1 MWADLA
7 PSERNRE
14 SESLSL
20 TPNPPGM
27 MKAPPGFADLALLLS
42 PDNHTGTN

>member
-7 PSERNRE
+7 PSKRNRE

-20 TPNPPGM
+20 TPIPPGRI
-27 MKAPPGFADLALLLS
+27 KAPPGFADLAL
-42 PDNHTGTN
+42 